1 MKTILLFTFLGPPV
15 GVLLFFLPTLI
26 GVLIFKDNSTSLT
39 FGQGLS
45 LFPVFF
51 AMGYFVAIIPAFTA
65 GVIATFLRFEN
76 PWINYTVLVMLS
88 AIVCSVYFFYNRNND
103 FLLPSAVA
111 IVTTM
116 ILGYI
121 VFLRR

>member
-1 MKTILLFTFLGPPV
+1 MKTILLFTFVGPPI
-15 GVLLFFLPTLI
+15 GILLFFLSSLI
-26 GVLIFKDNSTSLT
+26 GVLIFKNGSSSLT

-51 AMGYFVAIIPAFTA
+51 VLGYFVAIIPAFIT

-76 PWINYTVLVMLS
+76 PWINYGTLVILS
-88 AIVCSVYFFYNRNND
+88 TTICLIYFFYNRNYD
-103 FLLPSAVA
+103 FLFPSAVG
-111 IVTTM
+111 IVTTI

-121 VFLRR
+121 VFLKR